1 MIEMSDLKLITKI
14 TLFWYGIAGI
24 IFAAMYI
31 FLTDLYI
38 AMVMWPFYDPF
49 LMWIAGANMLA
60 LGIVSLFA
68 LFSKKDWQDIKILI
82 FLFVIYLVVM
92 LITTIAGIVVL
103 LPVAGVPSQTMNAVI
118 LVLNL
123 ILGLASWFLQKR

>member
-1 MIEMSDLKLITKI
+1 MSDLKLITKI

-24 IFAAMYI
+24 IFAVMYI
-31 FLTDLYI
+31 FLTDLYL

-49 LMWIAGANMLA
+49 LMWIAGTNMLV

-82 FLFVIYLVVM
+82 FLLVIWVLVG
-92 LITTIAGIVVL
+92 LITTIVGIVSGIVGT
-103 LPVAGVPSQTMNAVI
+103 GV
-118 LVLNL
+118 
-123 ILGLASWFLQKR
+123 